1 MLVKKK
7 KIVKNAYTKIMSL
20 LYLGVKD
27 QRKRR
32 REEKKDGEVVLRR
45 KRGNWVRVPEAP
57 YL

>member
-32 REEKKDGEVVLRR
+32 REEKKHSEVVLRR